1 MKQAHALIVNSL
13 RKEFPR
19 KQRGILKEKVTNW
32 LHKKEEEPLEAR
44 MANGGKTFIAV
55 KRVEFSVQQGEI
67 FGLLGPNGAGKTTT
81 IKMIS
86 TLLEPTSGHVIVNGF
101 DTVKE
106 ARKVRQSLGTVLAGE
121 RSIYWKLTARENLE
135 YFGALYGMSRERA
148 RARAQ
153 ELLDRLELSKRAD
166 ELVEN
171 YSSGMKQ
178 RIALGKALMADPAIL
193 LLDEPTVGL
202 DPQAARRL
210 REIILELKEE
220 GRTILLT
227 THYMEEAD
235 ILCDRIAIIDQGEI
249 IALAPPAELKAGLAE
264 ERVIQLTVRGFSDT
278 IREQLGRLP
287 EVRRVL
293 ARYDDTKETWHVTV
307 HTGHGE
313 DAISTLIQVLSRE
326 RCQIQNVNVEEPTLE
341 DVFIHLTGKSL
352 RE

>member
-1 MKQAHALIVNSL
+1 MSYALQVENL

-19 KQRGILKEKVTNW
+19 RQRLGLGEKIKGL
-32 LHKKEEEPLEAR
+32 LHKKDQVAEEDR
-44 MANGGKTFIAV
+44 VVDGGKTFVAV
-55 KRVEFSVQQGEI
+55 QHVDFTVERGEI

-86 TLLEPTSGHVIVNGF
+86 TLLEPTQGRILVNGF

-106 ARKVRQSLGTVLAGE
+106 ALKVRQSLGTVLAGE
-121 RSIYWKLTARENLE
+121 RSIYWKLTGRENLE
-135 YFGALYGMSRERA
+135 YFGALYGLTRERA
-148 RARAQ
+148 KARAR
-153 ELLDRLELSKRAD
+153 ELLERLELSKRGD
-166 ELVEN
+166 ELVES

-178 RIALGKALMADPAIL
+178 RIALGKALMANPAIL

-235 ILCDRIAIIDQGEI
+235 VLSDRIAIIDQGQI
-249 IALAPPAELKAGLAE
+249 IALAPPSELKARLSE
-264 ERVIQLTVRGFSDT
+264 QRVFELTVRGLTDET
-278 IREQLGRLP
+278 IDKLRAVPHVDRI
-287 EVRRVL
+287 L
-293 ARYDDTKETWHVTV
+293 AHYDDTKENWRITAHSSNGSETV
-307 HTGHGE
+307 G
-313 DAISTLIQVLSRE
+313 DLIQVLTRE
-326 RCQIQNVNVEEPTLE
+326 KAQIQNVNVQEPTLE

>member
-1 MKQAHALIVNSL
+1 MTQAHALIVDSL

-19 KQRGILKEKVTNW
+19 RQKISFKERLNHLFK
-32 LHKKEEEPLEAR
+32 KKEEEALESR
-44 MANGGKTFIAV
+44 MVNGGRTFIAV
-55 KRVEFSVQQGEI
+55 KKVNFSVEQGEI

-86 TLLEPTSGHVIVNGF
+86 TLLEPSSGKVLVNGF

-106 ARKVRQSLGTVLAGE
+106 PRKVRQSLGTVLAGE
-121 RSIYWKLTARENLE
+121 RSIYWKMTARENLE

-148 RARAQ
+148 KVRAQ
-153 ELLDRLELSKRAD
+153 QLLERLELSKRAD
-166 ELVEN
+166 ELVES
-171 YSSGMKQ
+171 YSTGMKQ
-178 RIALGKALMADPAIL
+178 RVALGKALMADPAIL

-210 REIILELKEE
+210 REIILELKAE

-235 ILCDRIAIIDQGEI
+235 ALCDRIAIVDQGEI
-249 IALAPPAELKAGLAE
+249 IALAPPAALKASLAE
-264 ERVIQLTVRGFSDT
+264 ERVIQLTVRGFSET
-278 IREQLGRLP
+278 IREQLAGLS

-293 ARYDDTKETWHVTV
+293 ARYDDTKENWNVTV
-307 HTGHGE
+307 HTGHGA
-313 DAISTLIQVLSRE
+313 DAISAMIQILSQAN
-326 RCQIQNVNVEEPTLE
+326 CQIQNVNVEEPTLE